1 MLGGVIMRF
10 TRSSGVFLHPTSLP
24 GKYGIGTLGSQAYEF
39 VDFLAAAEQSLW
51 QVCPLGPTGYGN
63 SPYQSFSA
71 FAGNPY
77 LINLEQ
83 LREEGL
89 LTQEDL
95 AEAPDFPSDKV
106 NYGEMINFKVPILK
120 KAFREFKASAS
131 NQEQEEFAS
140 FCREN
145 EDWLVDY
152 GLFRAIKEHFGGRP
166 WTEWEEKIKFRDSET
181 LEEYKAELADKIEFR
196 EFLQYIFFKQWTS
209 LKDYAN
215 QREIKIIGD
224 IPIFVAFDSA
234 DAWAHPDLFFFDE
247 DLSPTKVAGVPPD
260 YFSETGQLWGN
271 PLYKWE
277 RLQENDYQWWIERI
291 KATLRMVDIIR
302 IDHFRGFQDY
312 WAVPAGA
319 ESALHGEWKPGP
331 REDFFQTVEK
341 KLGKLP
347 FLAEDLGIIPEEVEE
362 LRNKFSFPGMKI
374 LQFAF
379 HGGGAAKYLPHNYP
393 KNCVAYT
400 GTHDNN
406 TTLGWYEDEATDEE
420 KRQLHHY
427 LEKNLDYKHGNI
439 CWDFI
444 ELISASPAVF
454 AITPLQDILSLG
466 NEARLNTPGAPDG
479 NWQWRFK
486 REDLTSELTDRLLG
500 VTKRNNRD

>member
-1 MLGGVIMRF
+1 MRF